1 MKIYIL
7 LLLSYFFVFKAF
19 SQNSLPII
27 NEVKIG
33 LNPLDTLRFDEIT
46 ACNINYDQR
55 TKRKTHNQTSQ
66 NVNDYKLNFRYANS
80 FKNVD
85 SSLFRNIV
93 TIFSDTSTYG
103 NNYAD
108 CFEPRFVLQFKLKN
122 EEKFRI
128 IICQGCRYLISSVPI
143 PAPYLKYYDN
153 QYEENGTNV
162 IWRRYLKGFS
172 EEGALKINNL
182 CKAIG
187 LSYCSNN

>member
-1 MKIYIL
+1 MKIYTL
-7 LLLSYFFVFKAF
+7 LLLSYFFAFKAF

-55 TKRKTHNQTSQ
+55 TKRKTYNQTSQ
-66 NVNDYKLNFRYANS
+66 NVNDYKLYLGYANS